1 MPEPG
6 SALLPAL
13 GLAVA
18 GILLLVFACG
28 AWSQTVY
35 SSPLRV
41 TNTPL
46 PVAAGET
53 APLYVTPAGGRMA
66 VQVVNSAVNVTAA
79 SPLPVTMSGTLPV
92 AQQGTVTVAPSGGQ
106 MPVTGTVALSG
117 TPQVALSGTGNT
129 VNLGGTFIVRS
140 WDYNFP
146 GAYTVSIPM
155 GNFVNAVEADMVTFH
170 CYSNAGAKVTK
181 AIIWM
186 DSHAG
191 DQPRFPFVTIA
202 ETVGDATTTWW
213 SAALPGKLYIPAG
226 ADLHFYLDF
235 REPATGQCFVGL
247 SGRMH

>member
-1 MPEPG
+1 VPEPG

-18 GILLLVFACG
+18 GILSLVFACG

-35 SSPLRV
+35 SSPVRV

-46 PVAAGET
+46 PVATAEG
-53 APLYVTPAGGRMA
+53 APLSVTPAGGKMS
-66 VQVVNSAVNVTAA
+66 VQVGNTVNVTAP

-92 AQQGTVTVAPSGGQ
+92 AQQGTVTVAPLGGQ
-106 MPVTGTVALSG
+106 MLVSGTVALSG

-140 WDYNFP
+140 WDYSFP

-226 ADLHFYLDF
+226 ADVHFYLDF
-235 REPATGQCFVGL
+235 RAPAEGQCFVGL

>member
-18 GILLLVFACG
+18 GILSLVFACG

-35 SSPLRV
+35 SSPVRV

-53 APLYVTPAGGRMA
+53 APLYVTPAGGKMA
-66 VQVVNSAVNVTAA
+66 VQVGNSAVNVTAP

-92 AQQGTVTVAPSGGQ
+92 AQQGTVTVTPSGGQ
-106 MPVTGTVALSG
+106 MPVTGTVAISG

-140 WDYNFP
+140 WDYRLF
-146 GAYTVSIPM
+146 
-155 GNFVNAVEADMVTFH
+155 
-170 CYSNAGAKVTK
+170 
-181 AIIWM
+181 
-186 DSHAG
+186 
-191 DQPRFPFVTIA
+191 
-202 ETVGDATTTWW
+202 
-213 SAALPGKLYIPAG
+213 
-226 ADLHFYLDF
+226 
-235 REPATGQCFVGL
+235 PATIPSAFPWATL
-247 SGRMH
+247 

>member
-1 MPEPG
+1 MNKLRAD
-6 SALLPAL
+6 SYRAASR
-13 GLAVA
+13 LAVA
-18 GILLLVFACG
+18 GILLLVFAGG

-35 SSPLRV
+35 SSPVRV

-46 PVAAGET
+46 PVAAAND
-53 APLYVTPAGGRMA
+53 APLWVTPAGGKMS
-66 VQVVNSAVNVTAA
+66 VQVGNTVNVTAP

-92 AQQGTVTVAPSGGQ
+92 AQQGTVTVTPSGGQ

-117 TPQVALSGTGNT
+117 TPQVALSGTENT

-140 WDYNFP
+140 WDQAFSSN
-146 GAYTVSIPM
+146 YTVSIPM

-170 CYSNAGAKVTK
+170 CYSNAGANVTK

-191 DQPRFPFVTIA
+191 DQPRFPFVTIS
-202 ETVGDATTTWW
+202 ETVGDATTTYWN
-213 SAALPGKLYIPAG
+213 AALPGKLYIPAG

-235 REPATGQCFVGL
+235 RAPAEGQCFIGL